1 MHDTFKC
8 KRCLNG
14 RQVVKPAYKEISAGA
29 QAMDTSTWNHFSEPD
44 LKLVFDDVLR
54 DVGKD
59 LVTFVFQNKSHEK
72 VLVRM

>member
-1 MHDTFKC
+1 
-8 KRCLNG
+8 
-14 RQVVKPAYKEISAGA
+14 
-29 QAMDTSTWNHFSEPD
+29 MDTSTWNHFSEPD